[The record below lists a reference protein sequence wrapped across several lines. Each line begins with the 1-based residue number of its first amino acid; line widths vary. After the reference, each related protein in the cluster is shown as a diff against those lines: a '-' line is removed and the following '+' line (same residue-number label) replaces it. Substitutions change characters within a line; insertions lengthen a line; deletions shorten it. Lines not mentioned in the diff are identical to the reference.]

1 MMRELNLKLNEKLID
16 SGNWAPHPFI
26 ENGLVEIHR
35 VEKLL
40 DFGIELGRMP
50 NDVFCLWYSSSE
62 KEKATGESG
71 FEFGEL
77 NYEK

>member
-1 MMRELNLKLNEKLID
+1 MRELMRELDLKLIG

-26 ENGLVEIHR
+26 ENGIVEIRR

-50 NDVFCLWYSSSE
+50 NDVFCLWYSSK

-71 FEFGEL
+71 FEFGGVEL
-77 NYEK
+77 

>member
-26 ENGLVEIHR
+26 DNGLVEIRR

-62 KEKATGESG
+62 KKKPPGRGALKSG
-71 FEFGEL
+71 R
-77 NYEK
+77 

>member
-1 MMRELNLKLNEKLID
+1 MKMRELMRELDLKLIG
-16 SGNWAPHPFI
+16 SGNWAPHPFV

-40 DFGIELGRMP
+40 DFGIELDRMP
-50 NDVFCLWYSSSE
+50 NDVFCLWYSE

-71 FEFGEL
+71 FEFGGVEL
-77 NYEK
+77 

>member
-1 MMRELNLKLNEKLID
+1 MKMRELNLKLNEKLIG

-35 VEKLL
+35 IEKLL
-40 DFGIELGRMP
+40 DWGFELGHEP

-62 KEKATGESG
+62 NEKATGESG
-71 FEFGEL
+71 FEFGGVEL
-77 NYEK
+77 

>member
-1 MMRELNLKLNEKLID
+1 MKMNELMRELNEKLIG

-35 VEKLL
+35 IEKLL

-50 NDVFCLWYSSSE
+50 NDVFCLWYSSK
-62 KEKATGESG
+62 KEKDCGSG
-71 FEFGEL
+71 SPSEFGGV
-77 NYEK
+77 NYE